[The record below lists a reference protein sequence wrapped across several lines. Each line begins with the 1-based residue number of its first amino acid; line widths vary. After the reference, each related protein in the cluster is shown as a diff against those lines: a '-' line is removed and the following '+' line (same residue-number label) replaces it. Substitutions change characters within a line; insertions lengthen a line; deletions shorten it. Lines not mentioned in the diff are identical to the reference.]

1 MSLTLP
7 FDLLNLEPLQQIRIR
22 SLKTAYGKDLD
33 KDFWIYSVKG
43 AKLGRDKEN
52 DLRFPDELSIS
63 GKHAQ
68 VLFKS

>member
-1 MSLTLP
+1 M
-7 FDLLNLEPLQQIRIR
+7 
-22 SLKTAYGKDLD
+22 
-33 KDFWIYSVKG
+33 KG